1 MIRQKLSHHHPQE
14 LHGLHQPES
23 ALMHSLL
30 IKILHIPAPLCRSHP
45 LPGRWKLICSE
56 CRVLGG
62 NRCPGGGEAG
72 GDSHS
77 PPDRRDWRPLTF
89 WRDTGT
95 FREGRREREGSLC
108 MTARGSIGCL
118 AGFLPTRKLMSI
130 MTAKAVTTK
139 ALPNSDGMA
148 MLEVKSART
157 KGRENNTDLALAFQN
172 IMFIRNWLK
181 IVARSSMQDETKKNN
196 RETSAS

>member
-1 MIRQKLSHHHPQE
+1 
-14 LHGLHQPES
+14 
-23 ALMHSLL
+23 
-30 IKILHIPAPLCRSHP
+30 
-45 LPGRWKLICSE
+45 
-56 CRVLGG
+56 
-62 NRCPGGGEAG
+62 
-72 GDSHS
+72 
-77 PPDRRDWRPLTF
+77 
-89 WRDTGT
+89 
-95 FREGRREREGSLC
+95 
-108 MTARGSIGCL
+108 
-118 AGFLPTRKLMSI
+118 MSI